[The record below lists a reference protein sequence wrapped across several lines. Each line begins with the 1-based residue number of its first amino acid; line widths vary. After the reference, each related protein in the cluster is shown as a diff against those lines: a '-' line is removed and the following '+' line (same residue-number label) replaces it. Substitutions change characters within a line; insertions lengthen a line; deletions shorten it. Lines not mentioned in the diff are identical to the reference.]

1 MSANA
6 SVSFS
11 VEVLGEYK
19 PVVYVVTPVVNGAP
33 LTQLIK
39 SFEDGQQFEPA
50 GGYGG
55 LVPQFF
61 DYGPL
66 DRYLMGDCE
75 PDSYWARL
83 GSIYVLGCDC
93 GEVGCWPLLCR
104 VTLDSDAVVWDRFK
118 QPHRPERDYSQF
130 GPFVF
135 DAAQYRT
142 AVRALQV
149 QFSEM
154 LSTGRGERH

>member
-1 MSANA
+1 MNANA

-11 VEVLGEYK
+11 VEELSEDK
-19 PVVYVVTPVVNGAP
+19 PIVYAVTPVINGVP
-33 LTQLIK
+33 LTQLVA
-39 SFEDGQQFEPA
+39 SFESGQHFEPA

-75 PDSYWARL
+75 PDSHWANL
-83 GSIYVLGCDC
+83 DGIYVLGCDC

-104 VTLDSDAVVWDRFK
+104 VTLDGEAVVWDQFK
-118 QPHRPERDYSQF
+118 QPHRKERDYSEF

-142 AVRALQV
+142 AASDLQAR
-149 QFSEM
+149 FSE
-154 LSTGRGERH
+154 TFERGEKH